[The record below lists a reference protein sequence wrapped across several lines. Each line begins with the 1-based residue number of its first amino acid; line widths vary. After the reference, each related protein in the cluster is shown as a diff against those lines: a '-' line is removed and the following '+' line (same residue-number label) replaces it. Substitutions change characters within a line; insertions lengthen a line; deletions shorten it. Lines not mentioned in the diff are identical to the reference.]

1 MPKRYWRNCKAEHD
15 LERSLLKQAKKLKR
29 EKQKNRQNEA
39 KLKELTKARQE
50 KEQQMAAK
58 ETELEEM
65 KQKLADMM
73 GQERKKGAAFDR
85 SVMTVLEQQ
94 YQAKLK
100 QHDTDES
107 ELKIAKA
114 DLAARR
120 VYINQSVSSYLTLQR
135 LIPEMPNKYI
145 PGSILSGRKDV
156 FSK

>member
-1 MPKRYWRNCKAEHD
+1 M
-15 LERSLLKQAKKLKR
+15 ERSLLKQAKKLER

-85 SVMTVLEQQ
+85 SVMTVL
-94 YQAKLK
+94 K
-100 QHDTDES
+100 Q
-107 ELKIAKA
+107 
-114 DLAARR
+114 
-120 VYINQSVSSYLTLQR
+120 
-135 LIPEMPNKYI
+135 
-145 PGSILSGRKDV
+145 
-156 FSK
+156 